1 MIMTLTDFSNAFD
14 TLLNSY
20 SQSVQFAE
28 NASRIDIRLDEYE
41 KSLFLT
47 KAQEELIINLYAGRV
62 FPGKGFEAT
71 EEIREYLAPLVKEKS
86 ISVETENSSEQ
97 DSEQDPEP
105 EPEKPILG
113 LIQFTLPPDVWEIV
127 YESLTVSGK
136 KCDDDTSL
144 DVYPVTLD
152 EYNKIKKN
160 PFRGV
165 NNRRALRLGPA
176 QGKVELDS
184 KFDISEYTIKYL
196 REPTPI
202 VLTDLPDGVEIEG
215 VSEATECKLPSSAHR
230 MILELAVQNVL
241 QTRGYVGNKTSD

>member
-1 MIMTLTDFSNAFD
+1 MTLTDFSNAFD

-71 EEIREYLAPLVKEKS
+71 EELREYLSPLIKS
-86 ISVETENSSEQ
+86 TELTPDTPVEGKLTT
-97 DSEQDPEP
+97 
-105 EPEKPILG
+105 
-113 LIQFTLPPDVWEIV
+113 FTLPPDVWEIV
-127 YESLTVSGK
+127 YESLDVSGK
-136 KCDDDTSL
+136 KCVEDTSL

-152 EYNKIKKN
+152 EYNRIKKN

-165 NNRRALRLGPA
+165 NDRKALRLGPA

-184 KFDISEYTIKYL
+184 KFTINKYYIKYL
-196 REPTPI
+196 CEPDPI
-202 VLTDLPDGVEIEG
+202 ILTNLPDGLEIEG
-215 VSEATECKLPSSAHR
+215 VSVATECKLPSSAHR